1 MPYRRP
7 ADRKRKRLTG
17 TGRRYTGANLS
28 LSLACVWIVHLAVV
42 SVIVRPEGIL
52 KETEKEDDDDDDDGG
67 INEFRLVS
75 IPGVIRRRI
84 A

>member
-1 MPYRRP
+1 M
-7 ADRKRKRLTG
+7 
-17 TGRRYTGANLS
+17 S

-52 KETEKEDDDDDDDGG
+52 KETEKEDDDDGG